1 MSKYYELLGVTRN
14 AGPEEIKKA
23 YRKRALM
30 YHPDKNEGSKEAE
43 EKFKEVTEAYEVLKD
58 PEKRSVYDR
67 YGAQGLKRGAGAGGG
82 FGGFDFADA
91 LDVFMRDCGGCGGIE
106 DLFGGQRHRSG
117 RSQDRPGETLKVR
130 LPLTLLEVASGVTK
144 RLRVAALD
152 TCGECKGSGAAPG
165 SVPVG
170 CPTCGGSGE
179 ERHVQRSVFGQFVS
193 VSPCRT
199 CHGEGRVIETPCP
212 TCHSEGRVRSDQEVE
227 VEVPPGVTS
236 ENYITLRGR
245 GNAGP
250 RGGQRGDIIV
260 LLDVEEDPRFVRD
273 GPDLRY
279 ELPITFTQAAL
290 GAEVEIPVVGGTVRM
305 TIPPGIQSGDVVRL
319 KGRGLPEL
327 NSRRTGDQF
336 VEVLV
341 WTPEDL
347 TAEQERLL
355 EALRDVEDPA
365 PERIDHAHDGSLW
378 SRVKEAFT

>member
-1 MSKYYELLGVTRN
+1 MSKYYELLGVAQN

-23 YRKRALM
+23 YRKRAIM

-43 EKFKEVTEAYEVLKD
+43 DRFKEVTEAYEVLKD

-67 YGAQGLKRGAGAGGG
+67 YGAQGLKRGAGVGGG

-91 LDVFMRDCGGCGGIE
+91 LDVFMRDFGGFGGIE
-106 DLFGGQRHRSG
+106 DLFGGQRGRSG
-117 RSQDRPGETLKVR
+117 HPPNLKGETLKVR
-130 LPLTLLEVASGVTK
+130 LPLTLQEVASGVTK

-152 TCGECKGSGAAPG
+152 TCGECEGSGAAAG

-193 VSPCRT
+193 VTPCRM
-199 CHGEGRVIETPCP
+199 CHGEGRVIETPCT
-212 TCHSEGRVRSDQEVE
+212 TCHGEGRLRGNQEVE
-227 VEVPPGVTS
+227 VEVPQGVTS

-250 RGGQRGDIIV
+250 RGGPRGDIIV
-260 LLDVEEDPRFVRD
+260 LLEVEEDPRFVRD
-273 GPDLRY
+273 GPHIRY
-279 ELPITFTQAAL
+279 ALPITFTQAAL
-290 GAEVEIPVVGGTVRM
+290 GDEVEIPIVGGTVRM
-305 TIPPGIQSGDVVRL
+305 TIPPGIQSGDVLRL

-327 NSRRTGDQF
+327 NSRRIGDQF
-336 VEVLV
+336 VEVVV
-341 WTPEDL
+341 WTPEEL

-355 EALRDVEDPA
+355 EAFRDVENPA
-365 PERIDHAHDGSLW
+365 PERIDRDDDRSLW
-378 SRVKEAFT
+378 SRVREAFS

>member
-1 MSKYYELLGVTRN
+1 MSKYYELLGVAQN
-14 AGPEEIKKA
+14 AAPEEIKKA
-23 YRKRALM
+23 YRKRAIM

-82 FGGFDFADA
+82 FGGFDFTDA
-91 LDVFMRDCGGCGGIE
+91 LEVFMRDFGGIE
-106 DLFGGQRHRSG
+106 DLFGGQRG
-117 RSQDRPGETLKVR
+117 RSRRSQNIKGETLKVR
-130 LPLTLLEVASGVTK
+130 LPLSLQEVASGVTK

-165 SVPVG
+165 SVAVA
-170 CPTCGGSGE
+170 CSTCGGSGE

-193 VSPCRT
+193 VSTCRA
-199 CHGEGRVIETPCP
+199 CHGEGRVIEAPCP
-212 TCHSEGRVRSDQEVE
+212 TCHSEGRVRGEQEVE
-227 VEVPPGVTS
+227 VEVPQGVTS

-260 LLDVEEDPRFVRD
+260 VLEVEEDPRFVRD

-305 TIPPGIQSGDVVRL
+305 TIPPGIQSGDVLRL

-327 NSRRTGDQF
+327 HSRRIGDQF

-341 WTPEDL
+341 WTPEEL
-347 TAEQERLL
+347 TAEQEQVLK
-355 EALRDVEDPA
+355 AFRDVEDPA
-365 PERIDHAHDGSLW
+365 PERIDHDDERSLW
-378 SRVKEAFT
+378 SRVREAFT

>member
-1 MSKYYELLGVTRN
+1 MAKYYELLGVTPN

-23 YRKRALM
+23 YRKRAIM
-30 YHPDKNEGSKEAE
+30 YHPDKNDGSKDAE
-43 EKFKEVTEAYEVLKD
+43 EKFKAVTEAYEVLKD

-67 YGAQGLKRGAGAGGG
+67 YGEQGLKRGGGAGGG

-91 LDVFMRDCGGCGGIE
+91 VEVFMRDFGGFGGIE
-106 DLFGGQRHRSG
+106 DLFGGQRGRSG
-117 RSQDRPGETLKVR
+117 RPQNVRGETLKVR
-130 LPLTLLEVASGVTK
+130 LPLTLQEVATGVTK

-152 TCGECKGSGAAPG
+152 ACGQCGGSGAAPG
-165 SVPVG
+165 SVPAV
-170 CPTCGGSGE
+170 CTTCGGSGE

-193 VSPCRT
+193 VTPCRA

-212 TCHSEGRVRSDQEVE
+212 KCHSDGRVRSNQEIE

-236 ENYITLRGR
+236 ENYITLKGR

-260 LLDVEEDPRFVRD
+260 LLEVEEDARFLRD

-279 ELPITFTQAAL
+279 ELPVTFTQAAL
-290 GAEVEIPVVGGTVRM
+290 GAEVEIPVVGGTVLI
-305 TIPPGIQSGDVVRL
+305 TIPAGIQSGDVLRL

-327 NSRRTGDQF
+327 NSQRIGDQL

-341 WTPEDL
+341 WTPKDL
-347 TAEQERLL
+347 TAEQEQLL
-355 EALRDVEDPA
+355 KAFRDVEDAAPA
-365 PERIDHAHDGSLW
+365 HIDRDDHRSLW

>member
-1 MSKYYELLGVTRN
+1 
-14 AGPEEIKKA
+14 IKKA
-23 YRKRALM
+23 YRKRAIM

-67 YGAQGLKRGAGAGGG
+67 YGEQGLKRGAGAGAG

-91 LDVFMRDCGGCGGIE
+91 LEVFMRDFGGFGGIE
-106 DLFGGQRHRSG
+106 DLFGGQRGRSG
-117 RSQDRPGETLKVR
+117 RPQNLKGETLKVR
-130 LPLTLLEVASGVTK
+130 LPLTLQEVASGVTK

-152 TCGECKGSGAAPG
+152 TCGECNGSGAAPG

-170 CPTCGGSGE
+170 CPTCGGAGE

-193 VSPCRT
+193 VTPCRT
-199 CHGEGRVIETPCP
+199 CRGEGRVIENVCP

-245 GNAGP
+245 GNVGP
-250 RGGQRGDIIV
+250 RGGPRGDIIV
-260 LLDVEEDPRFVRD
+260 LLEVEEDPRFMRD

-290 GAEVEIPVVGGTVRM
+290 GAEVEIPVVGGKVLM
-305 TIPPGIQSGDVVRL
+305 TIPPGIQSGDVLRL

-327 NSRRTGDQF
+327 NSRRVGDQL

-347 TAEQERLL
+347 TAEQAQLL
-355 EALRDVEDPA
+355 KAFRDVEDPA
-365 PERIDHAHDGSLW
+365 PERIDRDDNRSLW
-378 SRVKEAFT
+378 SRVKEAFN

>member
-1 MSKYYELLGVTRN
+1 MAKYYELLGVAQN

-23 YRKRALM
+23 YRKRATV
-30 YHPDKNEGSKEAE
+30 YHPDKNDGPREDGEHVAEA
-43 EKFKEVTEAYEVLKD
+43 TEANQEPKD

-82 FGGFDFADA
+82 FDFADA
-91 LDVFMRDCGGCGGIE
+91 LDVFMRDFGGYGGIE
-106 DLFGGQRHRSG
+106 DLFGGQRGRSG
-117 RSQDRPGETLKVR
+117 RPQNVKGETLKVR
-130 LPLTLLEVASGVTK
+130 LPLTLQEVASGVTK

-152 TCGECKGSGAAPG
+152 TCGECRGSGAAPG

-179 ERHVQRSVFGQFVS
+179 ERHVERSVFGQFVS
-193 VSPCRT
+193 VTPCRT

-212 TCHSEGRVRSDQEVE
+212 TCRSEGRVRSDQEVE

-260 LLDVEEDPRFVRD
+260 LLEVEEDPRFMRD
-273 GPDLRY
+273 GPDLHY

-305 TIPPGIQSGDVVRL
+305 TIPPGIQSGAVLRL

-327 NSRRTGDQF
+327 NSRRIGDQL

-347 TAEQERLL
+347 TAEQEQLL
-355 EALRDVEDPA
+355 EAFRDVEDPA
-365 PERIDHAHDGSLW
+365 PEHIDRDDNRSLW

>member
-1 MSKYYELLGVTRN
+1 MSKYYELLGVARN

-23 YRKRALM
+23 YRKRAIM

-67 YGAQGLKRGAGAGGG
+67 YGAQGLKRGAGVGGG
-82 FGGFDFADA
+82 FEFADA
-91 LDVFMRDCGGCGGIE
+91 LEVFMRDFGGFGGIE
-106 DLFGGQRHRSG
+106 DLFGGQRG
-117 RSQDRPGETLKVR
+117 RSQKLKGETLKVR
-130 LPLTLLEVASGVTK
+130 LPLTLQEVASGVTK
-144 RLRVAALD
+144 RLRVATLD
-152 TCGECKGSGAAPG
+152 TCGECEGSGAAPG

-170 CPTCGGSGE
+170 CPACGGSGE
-179 ERHVQRSVFGQFVS
+179 QRHIQRSVFGQFVS

-212 TCHSEGRVRSDQEVE
+212 TCRSEGRVRGDQEVE

-236 ENYITLRGR
+236 ENYITMRGR

-250 RGGQRGDIIV
+250 RGGPRGDIIV
-260 LLDVEEDPRFVRD
+260 LLEVEEDPRFVRD
-273 GPDLRY
+273 GADLRY

-305 TIPPGIQSGDVVRL
+305 TIPPGIQSGDVLRL

-327 NSRRTGDQF
+327 NSRRVGDQF

-341 WTPEDL
+341 WTPEEL

-355 EALRDVEDPA
+355 EAFRDVEDPA
-365 PERIDHAHDGSLW
+365 PERIDHDDDKSLW
-378 SRVKEAFT
+378 SRVKEAFTQ

>member
-1 MSKYYELLGVTRN
+1 MSEYYELLGVERN

-23 YRKRALM
+23 YRKRAIM
-30 YHPDKNEGSKEAE
+30 YHPDKNDGSKEAE

-82 FGGFDFADA
+82 FGGFDFSDA
-91 LDVFMRDCGGCGGIE
+91 LDVFMRDFGGFGGIE
-106 DLFGGQRHRSG
+106 DLFGGQRGRSG
-117 RSQDRPGETLKVR
+117 RPQNLKGETLKVR
-130 LPLTLLEVASGVTK
+130 LPLTLQEVASGVTK
-144 RLRVAALD
+144 RMRVAALD
-152 TCGECKGSGAAPG
+152 KCGECEGSGAAPG

-170 CPTCGGSGE
+170 CPTCGGAGE

-193 VSPCRT
+193 VTPCRR
-199 CHGEGRVIETPCP
+199 CHGEGRVIDNPCP

-250 RGGQRGDIIV
+250 RGGPRGDIIV
-260 LLDVEEDPRFVRD
+260 LLKVEEDPRFMRD

-279 ELPITFTQAAL
+279 ELPVTFTQAAL
-290 GAEVEIPVVGGTVRM
+290 GAEVEVPVVGGKVLV
-305 TIPPGIQSGDVVRL
+305 TIPPGIQSGDVLRL

-327 NSRRTGDQF
+327 NSRHIGDQL

-347 TAEQERLL
+347 TAEQEQVLK
-355 EALRDVEDPA
+355 AFRDVEDPA
-365 PERIDHAHDGSLW
+365 PERIDRDDSGSLW
-378 SRVKEAFT
+378 SRFKEAFT